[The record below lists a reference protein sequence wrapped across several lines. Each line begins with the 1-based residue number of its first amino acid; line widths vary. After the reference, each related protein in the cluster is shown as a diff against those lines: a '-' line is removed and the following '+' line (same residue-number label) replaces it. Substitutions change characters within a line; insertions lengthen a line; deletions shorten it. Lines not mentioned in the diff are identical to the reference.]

1 MFNTLLESRATRTR
15 RTGGS
20 LLSIVLHGTLIAA
33 AVVVTGNAAISA
45 TVAAPLE
52 ELRFAK
58 IEPPRPVLPQAMP
71 DRVFTAAPPP
81 KGFQLLRAPI
91 DIPDDLPELDLTAR
105 PTNVD
110 DFSGRGMPNGRSSG
124 VVGLA
129 SVQPVPA
136 DGVYSDAQVEKPV
149 VLVAGTGGPQYPE
162 MLRAAG
168 LEGQVLAQFVVD
180 TLGRADVTTFRAL
193 SSDHPL
199 FTAAVRAAL
208 SRMRFLPAQVGG
220 RNVAQLVHQPFQFSV
235 SR

>member
-20 LLSIVLHGTLIAA
+20 LLSIVLHGTLIGA
-33 AVVVTGNAAISA
+33 AVVVTSNAAISA

-58 IEPPRPVLPQAMP
+58 VEPPTPVLPPVMP

-91 DIPDDLPELDLTAR
+91 DIPEDLPELDLTAR

-110 DFSGRGMPNGRSSG
+110 DFSGRGVPNGRSSG
-124 VVGLA
+124 VGLA
-129 SVQPVPA
+129 PVPPVPA

-149 VLVAGTGGPQYPE
+149 VLLAGTGGPQYPE

-193 SSDHPL
+193 RSDHAL
-199 FTAAVRAAL
+199 FTTAVRAAL
-208 SRMRFLPAQVGG
+208 GRMRFLPAQVGG

>member
-58 IEPPRPVLPQAMP
+58 VEPPKPVLPPVTP
-71 DRVFTAAPPP
+71 DRVFTAASPP

-91 DIPDDLPELDLTAR
+91 DIPEDLPELDLTAR

-110 DFSGRGMPNGRSSG
+110 DFSGRGVPNGRSSG
-124 VVGLA
+124 VGLA

-136 DGVYSDAQVEKPV
+136 NGVYSDAQVEKPV

-180 TLGRADVTTFRAL
+180 TLGRADVTTFSAL
-193 SSDHPL
+193 RSDHPL

-220 RNVAQLVHQPFQFSV
+220 RNVAQLVHQPFQFTV